1 MRGIGVGGALVL
13 GLCLSALSSANPP
26 AAKNAREALQGFND
40 LIGSWQGTG
49 TPSRTRAEQQR
60 GFWTER
66 IAWQWHFKDKDA
78 WLSVTF
84 TGSKHFAKGTLR
96 YVPADDTLNFAVETP
111 SKETLTFT
119 GHVKDHVLTLQKRDE
134 SKKET
139 QQLVFTLLHENRFLY
154 RYEVKP
160 DARPFFTRVFQV
172 GAKKEG
178 VAFAAGDGRPECV
191 VSGGLGTMAVVY
203 KGTTYYVCCSG
214 CRDEFKEN
222 PEKYIKEYEQRKAK
236 AGK

>member
-1 MRGIGVGGALVL
+1 MRGTLAGALLFSFCVSTL
-13 GLCLSALSSANPP
+13 LSADPP
-26 AAKNAREALQGFND
+26 AGKSTREVLQGFNA

-49 TPSRTRAEQQR
+49 TPSGTRAEQQR

-66 IAWQWHFKDKDA
+66 IAWKWHFKDNDA
-78 WLSVTF
+78 WLDVTF
-84 TGSKHFAKGTLR
+84 TGSKHFTQGTLR
-96 YVPADDTLNFAVETP
+96 FVPADDTLKFAVETP
-111 SKETLTFT
+111 GKKTLTFT
-119 GHVKDHVLTLQKRDE
+119 GRLKDHVLTLQKRDE
-134 SKKET
+134 GKKEK

-154 RYEVKP
+154 RYEIKP

-214 CRDEFKEN
+214 CRDEFKAN
-222 PEKYIKEYEQRKAK
+222 PEKYIKESEERKAK